1 MADAEAKESKEPK
14 EVAESKVKVSGDA
27 VSQSVRVNVKN
38 LSPSCGADD
47 LRALFEDS
55 GTVTQVQVKTNPDGS
70 GKGMGFVCYATQ
82 AEAEKAVTDMNGKV
96 VEERALSVKIVD
108 RRDAKGEGGKSKGKG
123 KQKAP
128 MMQPAPYW
136 YGADPMAAMGYP
148 AGFFEYSMA
157 NPYGY
162 DLGAIYNAM
171 YGSPNMF
178 NGFSMPM
185 VPEAS
190 AKGMSRGD
198 TSVDPNTIAAL
209 QQAQLFA
216 LQSQVAQASKEE
228 AKGKAKGKGK
238 IKGKGKTQEKSA
250 PLLHEAPPPDKE
262 FVGSLK
268 SLSGKNGYGFIAC
281 AEIQELF
288 HRDVWVDSALLPEG
302 VDPDERTQLK
312 FNVTLSAKGH
322 PQAKDVK
329 LA

>member
-1 MADAEAKESKEPK
+1 MADTEATEPKESKESK
-14 EVAESKVKVSGDA
+14 DESKVKVAGDA
-27 VSQSVRVNVKN
+27 ASQSVRVNVKN

-55 GTVTQVQVKTNPDGS
+55 GAVTQAQVKTNPDGS

-108 RRDAKGEGGKSKGKG
+108 RQNAKGEGGKSKGKG

-148 AGFFEYSMA
+148 AGFLEYSMA

-171 YGSPNMF
+171 YGSPSMF
-178 NGFSMPM
+178 TGFSMPM
-185 VPEAS
+185 VPEAN

-198 TSVDPNTIAAL
+198 PSVDPNTIAAL
-209 QQAQLFA
+209 HQAQLFA

-238 IKGKGKTQEKSA
+238 TKGKGKMQEKSV
-250 PLLHEAPPPDKE
+250 PLHEAPPPDKE

-312 FNVTLSAKGH
+312 FTVTLSAKGH

-329 LA
+329 WA